1 MNPGS
6 APAGGPANR
15 LPGAPPV
22 LRRKKPQSDPF
33 FKGPRKGPPTVK
45 PHLNGHLTPP
55 VNGHLPV
62 KPQPHLLRASTL
74 NAQQAASP
82 SKPAI
87 PDHERVS
94 GFSDPR
100 IAAEGIPYK
109 DYKLVTTKRDLLN
122 GLRYHILQLA
132 GDKAID
138 IRNESEFAKPAR
150 LHRRDPRAPPPGQQP
165 LAQQKEEEQQ
175 PELKDGLNAA
185 EREELTRRKEARQK
199 EREANLAQI
208 APSQNA
214 GKKMN
219 AFKKK
224 TQQVFRP
231 DFSAEEKRRIQT
243 NYEEKLP
250 WHLEDFDNKHCL
262 IGHHQIGSM
271 GTNAAFVYEPA
282 VDASTSKF
290 RLIPIEKVYQFKP
303 KRELAQQM
311 SIEEVE
317 AAMKKRGTDPE
328 WLIRQREARV
338 AEASRELAARQ
349 SKGLF
354 SGAQTQSIAG
364 RTGEDAD
371 LDFEDDFADDEEG
384 DLFVDKDEDEKL
396 AEKRIKEDQLQ
407 ANFLDFKDLKEYD
420 EAEAREKREA
430 EARKKNFRDL
440 RKALERRERNYNH
453 GSDSERES
461 SVCPLTSVAI
471 SLLTNTVQ
479 TDSEEER
486 ERLERER
493 IANIKREEH
502 EAEIKKSAISSSGT
516 NTPSGRKEKRGS
528 DREAGSIKKS
538 SSSRSL
544 KRPGSPNLSEASGTD
559 ASSRK
564 KKLKSK
570 HLPSTQPTPG
580 GSRPMSPGNVPPSSS
595 APHTLDPAAALKARK
610 RLGAGVA
617 GSDTD
622 TMLSDRDGGAMSDGS
637 RKQRIR
643 LKMSASP
650 PPTTGTGTQ
659 PSSRAASPTPTPAV
673 SPMAFPSVQDIKNAI
688 PTEGISIKDL
698 MKVVAHPKERRE
710 EFVKLVRGVARM
722 DKDRGVLMLK

>member
-6 APAGGPANR
+6 APAGGLANQP
-15 LPGAPPV
+15 PGTAPLV
-22 LRRKKPQSDPF
+22 KRKKPRSDPF
-33 FKGPRKGPPTVK
+33 FKATRKPLPPGRPQV
-45 PHLNGHLTPP
+45 NGHPTPP
-55 VNGHLPV
+55 VNGHPPLKPPV
-62 KPQPHLLRASTL
+62 LRTSTP
-74 NAQQAASP
+74 NPPRAASP
-82 SKPAI
+82 SKPPI
-87 PDHERVS
+87 PEHERVS

-100 IAAEGIPYK
+100 LTAEGIPYK
-109 DYKLVTTKRDLLN
+109 DYKLVTTKKDILN

-132 GDKAID
+132 SDKAID
-138 IRNESEFAKPAR
+138 IRNESEFTKPAR
-150 LHRRDPRAPPPGQQP
+150 LHRRDPRAPPPGQQ
-165 LAQQKEEEQQ
+165 QKEEEQQ
-175 PELKDGLNAA
+175 EPKDGLNAA
-185 EREELTRRKEARQK
+185 EREELNKRKEARQK

-231 DFSAEEKRRIQT
+231 DFSAEERRRIQT

-271 GTNAAFVYEPA
+271 GSHAAFIFEPA
-282 VDASTSKF
+282 VDTSTGKF

-303 KRELAQQM
+303 KREIAPQM

-328 WLIRQREARV
+328 WLIRQREARI
-338 AEASRELAARQ
+338 AEASREIAARQ

-354 SGAQTQSIAG
+354 SGAQTSTIAG
-364 RTGEDAD
+364 RTGEEAD
-371 LDFEDDFADDEEG
+371 LDYEDDFADDEEG
-384 DLFVDKDEDEKL
+384 DLFADKDEDEKF

-453 GSDSERES
+453 GSDSEYES
-461 SVCPLTSVAI
+461 S
-471 SLLTNTVQ
+471 

-493 IANIKREEH
+493 LANIKREE
-502 EAEIKKSAISSSGT
+502 ETEGKKSAVSSSGT
-516 NTPSGRKEKRGS
+516 NTPSGRKGKRGGTPS
-528 DREAGSIKKS
+528 DREGGVKKS
-538 SSSRSL
+538 SSARSL

-559 ASSRK
+559 ASTRK

-570 HLPSTQPTPG
+570 HISSSQPTPG
-580 GSRPMSPGNVPPSSS
+580 HSRAMSPANVPSGSS
-595 APHTLDPAAALKARK
+595 APQTLDPSAVLKPRK
-610 RLGAGVA
+610 RGAAGSA

-622 TMLSDRDGGAMSDGS
+622 PMVSDRDGGAMSDGS
-637 RKQRIR
+637 RARRLK

-650 PPTTGTGTQ
+650 PATGTGTPQ
-659 PSSRAASPTPTPAV
+659 PSSRAGSPAPRSAPSPGAGSPQVFPTH
-673 SPMAFPSVQDIKNAI
+673 QDIKNAI
-688 PTEGISIKDL
+688 PPQGITIKDL
-698 MKVVAHPKERRE
+698 MKVVAHPKERRAD
-710 EFVKLVRGVARM
+710 FVALVKEVARM
-722 DKDRGVLMLK
+722 DKERAVLVLK